1 VTESPVE
8 RSKHAS
14 AARERPTRAQRVSAF
29 LFLFAF
35 GATILTVILT
45 GLSVR
50 SPASRRAP
58 EEQAVALAVA
68 EPRTVNLLF
77 AARARYDDVEFTL
90 DLPTGV
96 ELMDRPGVR
105 RVVWRAP
112 LAAGNNLL
120 PLTLVAH
127 GGQGGELAA
136 RLSHD
141 GALKTFVVDL
151 KIGVR

>member
-1 VTESPVE
+1 VTESTE
-8 RSKHAS
+8 RSRDAN
-14 AARERPTRAQRVSAF
+14 AAHVPPSRAQRVSAF

-45 GLSVR
+45 GLSVK
-50 SPASRRAP
+50 SSASRRKP
-58 EEQAVALAVA
+58 EEQAVVLAPA

-77 AARARYDDVEFTL
+77 AASVRFDDVQFTL
-90 DLPTGV
+90 DLPPGV
-96 ELMDRPGVR
+96 ELADRPGVR
-105 RVVWRAP
+105 RVAWRAP
-112 LAAGNNLL
+112 LAAGDNLL

-136 RLSHD
+136 RLTHG

-151 KIGVR
+151 KIGAR